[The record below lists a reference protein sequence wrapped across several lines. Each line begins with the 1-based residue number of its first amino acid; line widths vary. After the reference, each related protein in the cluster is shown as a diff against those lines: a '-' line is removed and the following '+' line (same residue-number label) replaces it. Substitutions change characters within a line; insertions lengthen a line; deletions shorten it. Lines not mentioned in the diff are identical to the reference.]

1 MQVSVF
7 FRRSIQMRNRLQT
20 IWDVSVH
27 DAKKHIR
34 SQRMLIL
41 GPLVIFLLSATCWG
55 FSDPR
60 IIPAGLTVN
69 SPTDV
74 LFLSSTSVV
83 FICTLSVVLLGFDAI
98 SKRRLTG
105 ELAIDLSQP
114 MPRSDYAWSRLMGV
128 WLAAMAPTTLGIL
141 IGAVLIQSQMGIWP
155 EFGDIAMF
163 IISTGLLLWWYTCL
177 QLLAS
182 SMARD
187 IGTSVTLGVG
197 TWLFFVFLWLIPTL
211 IIAQSMGVDVTDT
224 TSVAFDQ
231 IQEKTDL
238 FSPNG
243 VYQLLMETRLSSASQ
258 PELSTFSIW
267 VSAISWFTVPT
278 MLFLRRIERFNP

>member
-1 MQVSVF
+1 ML
-7 FRRSIQMRNRLQT
+7 NRLQT
-20 IWDVSVH
+20 IWAVSLHDVKRHV
-27 DAKKHIR
+27 R

-41 GPLVIFLLSATCWG
+41 APLVIFLLCAACWG
-55 FSDPR
+55 FADSR
-60 IIPAGLTVN
+60 IVPAGLTVN
-69 SPTDV
+69 SPADV

-83 FICTLSVVLLGFDAI
+83 FICTLSVVLLGFDAV

-114 MPRSDYAWSRLMGV
+114 MPRTDYALSQLMGV
-128 WLAAMAPTTLGIL
+128 WMSAMLPTTVAIL
-141 IGAVLIQSQMGIWP
+141 VGAFLIQRQMGVWP
-155 EFGDIAMF
+155 EFGDLSMF
-163 IISTGLLLWWYTCL
+163 LISTGLLLWWYTCL

-187 IGTSVTLGVG
+187 MGASVTLGVG

-224 TSVAFDQ
+224 TSLAFDR

-243 VYQLLMETRLSSASQ
+243 VYQLLMETRLDSASQ
-258 PELSTFSIW
+258 PGLSAFSIW
-267 VSAISWFTVPT
+267 LSAIVWFTIPT
-278 MLFLRRIERFNP
+278 WLFCKRIEHLRP

>member
-1 MQVSVF
+1 MID
-7 FRRSIQMRNRLQT
+7 RRLQS
-20 IWDVSVH
+20 IWAVGLH
-27 DAKKHIR
+27 DAKRRVR

-41 GPLVIFLLSATCWG
+41 APLVIFLLCAACWG
-55 FSDPR
+55 FADSR
-60 IIPAGLTVN
+60 IVPAGLVVN
-69 SPTDV
+69 SPADV
-74 LFLSSTSVV
+74 LFLSSTSIV

-114 MPRSDYAWSRLMGV
+114 MPRSDYALSQLLGVWLSAMLPTIIGIFIGTFLIQRQMGV
-128 WLAAMAPTTLGIL
+128 WPALGDL
-141 IGAVLIQSQMGIWP
+141 S
-155 EFGDIAMF
+155 MF
-163 IISTGLLLWWYTCL
+163 IISTGLLLWWYTSL

-187 IGTSVTLGVG
+187 IGASVTLGVG

-211 IIAQSMGVDVTDT
+211 VIAQSMGVDVTDT
-224 TSVAFDQ
+224 TSLAFDR
-231 IQEKTDL
+231 IQERIDL

-258 PELSTFSIW
+258 PHLSKTSIW
-267 VSAISWFTVPT
+267 ISAMVWSILPT
-278 MLFLRRIERFNP
+278 YVFCSRIKHLKP

>member
-1 MQVSVF
+1 ML
-7 FRRSIQMRNRLQT
+7 NRLQS
-20 IWDVSVH
+20 IWAVSLN
-27 DAKKHIR
+27 DAKRHVR

-41 GPLVIFLLSATCWG
+41 APLVIFLLCAACWG
-55 FSDPR
+55 FADSR
-60 IIPAGLTVN
+60 IVPAGLTVN
-69 SPTDV
+69 SPADV

-83 FICTLSVVLLGFDAI
+83 FICTLSVVLLGFDAV

-114 MPRSDYAWSRLMGV
+114 MPRPDYALSQLMGV
-128 WLAAMAPTTLGIL
+128 WMSAMLPTTVGIL
-141 IGAVLIQSQMGIWP
+141 VGAFLIQQQMGVWP
-155 EFGDIAMF
+155 GFGDLSMF
-163 IISTGLLLWWYTCL
+163 LISTGLLLWWYTCL

-187 IGTSVTLGVG
+187 IGASVTFGVG

-224 TSVAFDQ
+224 TSVAFDRV
-231 IQEKTDL
+231 QEKTDL

-243 VYQLLMETRLSSASQ
+243 VYQLLMETRLDSASQ
-258 PELSTFSIW
+258 PELSGFTIW
-267 VSAISWFTVPT
+267 LSAIFWFLIPT
-278 MLFLRRIERFNP
+278 CLFCNRIKYLRP

>member
-1 MQVSVF
+1 ML
-7 FRRSIQMRNRLQT
+7 NRLQT
-20 IWDVSVH
+20 IWAVSLH
-27 DAKKHIR
+27 DAKRHVR

-41 GPLVIFLLSATCWG
+41 APLVIFLLCAACWG
-55 FSDPR
+55 FADSR
-60 IIPAGLTVN
+60 IVPAGLTVN
-69 SPTDV
+69 SPADV

-83 FICTLSVVLLGFDAI
+83 FICTLSVVLLGFDAV

-114 MPRSDYAWSRLMGV
+114 MPRTDYALSQLMGV
-128 WLAAMAPTTLGIL
+128 WMSAMLPTTIAIL
-141 IGAVLIQSQMGIWP
+141 VGAFLIQRQMGVWP
-155 EFGDIAMF
+155 EFGDLSMF
-163 IISTGLLLWWYTCL
+163 LISTGLLLWWYTCL

-187 IGTSVTLGVG
+187 MGASVTLGVG

-224 TSVAFDQ
+224 TSLAFDR

-243 VYQLLMETRLSSASQ
+243 VYQLLMETRLDSASQ
-258 PELSTFSIW
+258 PELSAFSIW
-267 VSAISWFTVPT
+267 LSVIVWFTIPT
-278 MLFLRRIERFNP
+278 WLFCKRIEHLRP

>member
-1 MQVSVF
+1 M
-7 FRRSIQMRNRLQT
+7 IDRLQS
-20 IWDVSVH
+20 IWAVGFH
-27 DAKKHIR
+27 DAKRRVR

-41 GPLVIFLLSATCWG
+41 APLVIFLLCAACWG
-55 FSDPR
+55 FADSR
-60 IIPAGLTVN
+60 IVPAGLMVN
-69 SPTDV
+69 SPADV
-74 LFLSSTSVV
+74 LFLSSTSIV

-114 MPRSDYAWSRLMGV
+114 MPRSDYALSQLMGV
-128 WLAAMAPTTLGIL
+128 WLSAMLPTIIGIL
-141 IGAVLIQSQMGIWP
+141 IGAFLIQRQMGIWP
-155 EFGDIAMF
+155 GFGDLSMF
-163 IISTGLLLWWYTCL
+163 IISTGLLLWWYTSL

-187 IGTSVTLGVG
+187 IGASVTLGVG

-211 IIAQSMGVDVTDT
+211 VIAQSMGVDVTDT
-224 TSVAFDQ
+224 TSLAFDR
-231 IQEKTDL
+231 IQERIDL

-258 PELSTFSIW
+258 PHLSKISIW
-267 VSAISWFTVPT
+267 FSAILWSILPAYVFCNRIKH
-278 MLFLRRIERFNP
+278 LRP

>member
-1 MQVSVF
+1 
-7 FRRSIQMRNRLQT
+7 
-20 IWDVSVH
+20 
-27 DAKKHIR
+27 
-34 SQRMLIL
+34 
-41 GPLVIFLLSATCWG
+41 
-55 FSDPR
+55 
-60 IIPAGLTVN
+60 VN
-69 SPTDV
+69 SPADV

-83 FICTLSVVLLGFDAI
+83 FICTLSVVLLGFDAV

-114 MPRSDYAWSRLMGV
+114 MPRTDYALSQLMGV
-128 WLAAMAPTTLGIL
+128 WMSAMLPTTIAIL
-141 IGAVLIQSQMGIWP
+141 VGAFLIQRQMGVWP
-155 EFGDIAMF
+155 EFGDLSMF
-163 IISTGLLLWWYTCL
+163 LISTGLLLWWYTCL

-187 IGTSVTLGVG
+187 MGASVTLGVG

-224 TSVAFDQ
+224 TSLAFDR

-243 VYQLLMETRLSSASQ
+243 VYQLLMETRLDSASQ
-258 PELSTFSIW
+258 PELSAFSIW
-267 VSAISWFTVPT
+267 LSAIFWFTIPT
-278 MLFLRRIERFNP
+278 WLFCKRIEHLRP